1 MADRINSVK
10 MPSMSKLLAI
20 FLLIFLPFSWTAAAV
35 AAYCKHE
42 TVVAEQQHVGH
53 HDHQHSADNGKDAS
67 PDPAQSGGSD
77 PDCAACYAGF
87 ATVIP
92 GAVTLLL
99 ISTDSPGF
107 ADYREYPE
115 LLAFERPERPQWRV
129 LA

>member
-42 TVVAEQQHVGH
+42 TVAAEQQHVGH

-77 PDCAACYAGF
+77 PRLRC
-87 ATVIP
+87 
-92 GAVTLLL
+92 LLCRL
-99 ISTDSPGF
+99 CHCDFRRSGHCC
-107 ADYREYPE
+107 
-115 LLAFERPERPQWRV
+115 
-129 LA
+129 